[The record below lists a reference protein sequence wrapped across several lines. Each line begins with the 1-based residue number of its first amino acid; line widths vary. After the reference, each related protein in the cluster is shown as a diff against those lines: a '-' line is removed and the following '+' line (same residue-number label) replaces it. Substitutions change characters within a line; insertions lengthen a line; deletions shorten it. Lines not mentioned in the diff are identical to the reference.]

1 MGRGWRDFFYF
12 SKADRRVMLVLAG
25 VLVGVVL
32 SALFSVWSGSRE
44 TVEGP
49 PADSLA
55 YAGFFDSLRQE
66 KAEAPHGEA
75 AYAQEGKR
83 RVETFEFDPNT
94 ADSTTFLRLGLAP
107 WQVRNIYKYRARG
120 GRYHRPEDFS
130 RLYGLTKGDYDRLR
144 PYIRIADEFR
154 LMSDLYPHG
163 MPKRDSLAVRPRQE
177 KLAAGMQV
185 DLNAADTFMLKKVPG
200 IGSYRARQ
208 IVNYRERLGGFVTVE
223 QLAEVEGLP
232 DTLRHWFTVAPGAT
246 QQLYVNRM
254 SVNELRRHPYLDFY
268 QSRVIVEHRR
278 KFGPI
283 KDLQTLSLYE
293 EFSPSDLERLQPY
306 VNFDE

>member
-1 MGRGWRDFFYF
+1 
-12 SKADRRVMLVLAG
+12 
-25 VLVGVVL
+25 
-32 SALFSVWSGSRE
+32 
-44 TVEGP
+44 
-49 PADSLA
+49 
-55 YAGFFDSLRQE
+55 
-66 KAEAPHGEA
+66 
-75 AYAQEGKR
+75 
-83 RVETFEFDPNT
+83 
-94 ADSTTFLRLGLAP
+94 
-107 WQVRNIYKYRARG
+107 
-120 GRYHRPEDFS
+120 
-130 RLYGLTKGDYDRLR
+130 
-144 PYIRIADEFR
+144 
-154 LMSDLYPHG
+154 
-163 MPKRDSLAVRPRQE
+163 
-177 KLAAGMQV
+177 
-185 DLNAADTFMLKKVPG
+185 MLKKVPG

-268 QSRVIVEHRR
+268 QSRIIVEHRR

-283 KDLQTLSLYE
+283 KRLQTLSLYE